1 MKFFLNSP
9 NISSLEKTYVLDD
22 VKNKWLS
29 SNGKHTKIFQDK
41 VAKFLNS
48 KYCLAVQS
56 GTSAL
61 HVSLRGIGV
70 KKNDKVIVPNFTCNS
85 NISTVVQCNAIPVIV
100 EVEKDTLGLD
110 FKLTKKAIDKYNPKA
125 LQLVHVYG
133 FPDLN

>member
-9 NISSLEKTYVLDD
+9 NISSLEKTYVLDL

-29 SNGKHTKIFQDK
+29 SNEKHTKIFQDK
-41 VAKFLNS
+41 VEKFLNF
-48 KYCLAVQS
+48 KYCLAVQC

-85 NISTVVQCNAIPVIV
+85 NISAVAQCNAILVIV
-100 EVEKDTLGLD
+100 EVKKDTLGLD

-133 FPDLN
+133 FADLN